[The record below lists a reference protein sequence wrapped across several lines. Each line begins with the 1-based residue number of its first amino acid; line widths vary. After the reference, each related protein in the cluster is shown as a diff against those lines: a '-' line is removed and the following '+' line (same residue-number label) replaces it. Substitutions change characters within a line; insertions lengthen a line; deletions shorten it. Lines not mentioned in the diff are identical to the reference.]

1 MPMWVWIAI
10 GVGGFLGLSVL
21 VGLATARVLGLIGR
35 QISEMYETE
44 DWSSLPPT
52 RGSQDV
58 AQEQPDE
65 VDVTFSR
72 VIRLR

>member
-1 MPMWVWIAI
+1 
-10 GVGGFLGLSVL
+10 L
-21 VGLATARVLGLIGR
+21 VGLATARVLGVIGR
-35 QISEMYETE
+35 EISEMYESE

-72 VIRLR
+72 VVRLR